1 MMASQSLPP
10 HARPFHVI
18 HTPRLIIRSSIVS
31 DALAVNILR
40 TEQLNNPF
48 GGVVNPDLSVD
59 VQRERIAADA
69 ITTAE
74 GKNAWMVVILTDP
87 KPTDASIEGLR
98 VEEGIL
104 IGNTGFN
111 CFPLKPT
118 LADPS
123 KEAIVGDTGALIDYR
138 FARKG
143 FAIETLSAVIE
154 YGFQELRCGMI
165 SLDTNFDNEPFRNVM
180 RTMGIGEGTIHGEGE
195 GREAKYLFDRSIWEI
210 AKEHMR
216 AEGKWYL

>member
-1 MMASQSLPP
+1 MASQSLPP

-165 SLDTNFDNEPFRNVM
+165 SLDTNFDNEPFRNV
-180 RTMGIGEGTIHGEGE
+180 
-195 GREAKYLFDRSIWEI
+195 DRKSVV
-210 AKEHMR
+210 
-216 AEGKWYL
+216 